1 MRVDDQA
8 GPGLTGQAEPS
19 RLVERLLF
27 AAAALLV
34 VLAGYFFAT
43 ACWDG
48 RWYPGC
54 RVERAGNG
62 TDLILLAQI
71 VGFIGFVKMRRVSR
85 QIQDRTSSQSLEGEP
100 KPAVMNH
107 FQFWLTLVSVV
118 LLVAA
123 GMASYLWGGL
133 TVSISCW
140 NSQTC
145 PIDRTLYGALVLAV
159 GVGLVFAAF
168 LVAGRAFR
176 RRPWRRN
183 TPPEPLT

>member
-8 GPGLTGQAEPS
+8 EPGLTGQAEPS

-48 RWYPGC
+48 RWYSGC
-54 RVERAGNG
+54 RVERAANG
-62 TDLILLAQI
+62 IQLILLAQI

-85 QIQDRTSSQSLEGEP
+85 RIQDHTSPQSLEGESQ
-100 KPAVMNH
+100 PAVMNH
-107 FQFWLTLVSVV
+107 LGFWLTLVAAV

-123 GMASYLWGGL
+123 GIASYLLGSFA
-133 TVSISCW
+133 VAFSCW
-140 NSQTC
+140 LSQTC
-145 PIDRTLYGALVLAV
+145 PIGRTIYGALFLAL

-183 TPPEPLT
+183 NPLEPST